1 MNHKIVLYGV
11 IAGGTAILTA
21 KQPGTAWE
29 WTLLGVTVCVQ
40 IANALKALY
49 SAPPPDDQPPI
60 P

>member
-1 MNHKIVLYGV
+1 MNHKIILYGV

-21 KQPGTAWE
+21 KQPSTAWE
-29 WTLLGVTVCVQ
+29 WALLAVTVCVQ

-49 SAPPPDDQPPI
+49 SAPPPNEPPT